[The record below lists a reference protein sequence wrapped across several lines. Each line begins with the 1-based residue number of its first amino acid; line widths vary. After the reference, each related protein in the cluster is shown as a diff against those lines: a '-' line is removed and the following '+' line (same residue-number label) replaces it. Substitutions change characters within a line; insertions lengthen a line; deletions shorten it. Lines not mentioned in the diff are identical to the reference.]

1 MQLEKYS
8 RKVHS
13 YHKLCQTQLLPKSI
27 FKYKSRGEVSLLEQ
41 FTIWCEFLAYFDPN
55 KYTLALIGMSYEIK
69 KNNHL

>member
-27 FKYKSRGEVSLLEQ
+27 FKNKSRGEVSLLEQ
-41 FTIWCEFLAYFDPN
+41 STIDPC
-55 KYTLALIGMSYEIK
+55 KSSLVQLIGMSYEIK
-69 KNNHL
+69 KNAHL